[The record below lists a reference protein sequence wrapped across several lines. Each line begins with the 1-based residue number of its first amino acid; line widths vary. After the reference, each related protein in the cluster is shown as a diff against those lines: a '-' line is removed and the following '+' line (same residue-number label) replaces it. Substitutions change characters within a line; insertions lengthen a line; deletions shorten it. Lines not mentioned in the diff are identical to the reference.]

1 MNDLILLAALLDGPK
16 HGWML
21 KKLGGWVTGQGDMHN
36 NLVYP
41 MMKKFVAQGWV
52 RRRTEAGQRGQ
63 TRAVYSLTILGSREL
78 FRRLNQFGKK
88 EAGSATEF
96 RLRVGLFHLLTPEAR
111 KQILAE
117 RAHWLAA
124 RDERFMTLRESLNAI
139 DTSPWSVE
147 VVGFLLE
154 EVRAERKWITEL
166 EKKDAQSAG
175 SGGIFKKSGR
185 R

>member
-1 MNDLILLAALLDGPK
+1 MAALLDGPK

-41 MMKKFVAQGWV
+41 MMKKFMEEGWV
-52 RRRTEAGQRGQ
+52 RRRAEVGQRGQ

-78 FRRLNQFGKK
+78 FRRLNQFGEK
-88 EAGSATEF
+88 EAVSATEF

-111 KQILAE
+111 KRICMERKRWLLARE
-117 RAHWLAA
+117 EH
-124 RDERFMTLRESLNAI
+124 FSTLQQNLKAMEA
-139 DTSPWSVE
+139 SPWGAE
-147 VVGFLLE
+147 VVNFLVE
-154 EVRAERKWITEL
+154 EVRAERRWIATL
-166 EKKDAQSAG
+166 EKKFGQFAG
-175 SGGIFKKSGR
+175 SGGISKKPGR